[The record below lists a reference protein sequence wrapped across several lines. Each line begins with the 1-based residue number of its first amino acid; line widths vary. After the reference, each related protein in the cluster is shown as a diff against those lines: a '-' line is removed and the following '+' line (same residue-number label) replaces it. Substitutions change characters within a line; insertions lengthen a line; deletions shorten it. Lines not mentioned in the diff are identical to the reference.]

1 MGAIKRAFANNITTS
16 GNLTAL
22 SAANL
27 TGTIADARFPATLPA
42 ISGAN
47 LTGLAADFVKVA
59 SVKQTTEAASIA
71 YTNSVISTT
80 YDQYKIFVS
89 NARCNTDN
97 INWQFRV
104 SFDNG
109 SSYSSSSIYYRNVW
123 ATRDNEGNDSFIG
136 RTGASGAMA
145 LGHVQSQGNAAGEC
159 GNYEITLHNP
169 HSTINKKIVSITG
182 GFFDLDGDSRTHFGI
197 CMINSTSAI
206 SGIEFKASS
215 NNIQSGDITI
225 YGLKT

>member
-1 MGAIKRAFANNITTS
+1 MGTITRGFANNITTS
-16 GNLTAL
+16 GELQSSALTD
-22 SAANL
+22 
-27 TGTIADARFPATLPA
+27 GW
-42 ISGAN
+42 
-47 LTGLAADFVKVA
+47 VKVA
-59 SVKQTTEAASIA
+59 SVKQTTEASSIA
-71 YTNSVISTT
+71 YDNSIISTT

-104 SFDNG
+104 SIDGGVSYNT
-109 SSYSSSSIYYRNVW
+109 SSMYYRNVW
-123 ATRDNEGNDSFIG
+123 ATRDNEGNDTFIG
-136 RTGASGAMA
+136 RTGASSAMA

-182 GFFDLDGDSRTHFGI
+182 GFFDFDGDSRTHFGI
-197 CMINSTSAI
+197 CMVNTTSAI
-206 SGIEFKASS
+206 AGIEFKAQA

>member
-16 GNLTAL
+16 GNLSAL
-22 SAANL
+22 DAANL
-27 TGTIADARFPATLPA
+27 TGTLPA

-47 LTGLAADFVKVA
+47 LTGISADWVKIA
-59 SVKQTTEAASIA
+59 SVKQTTEASSID
-71 YTNSVISTT
+71 YDNSVISTT

-97 INWQFRV
+97 VNWSFRV
-104 SFDNG
+104 SIDGG

-123 ATRDNEGNDSFIG
+123 VTRDNEGNDQFVG
-136 RTGASGAMA
+136 RTGASTNMP
-145 LGHVQSQGNAAGEC
+145 LGHAQSQGNASGEN

-182 GFFDLDGDSRTHFGI
+182 GFFDLDGDSRTHFGT
-197 CMINSTSAI
+197 CMINTTSAI
-206 SGIEFKASS
+206 AGIQFLAQT
-215 NNIQSGDITI
+215 NNIQSGDIAI

>member
-16 GNLTAL
+16 GNLAAL
-22 SAANL
+22 DAANL
-27 TGTIADARFPATLPA
+27 TGTLPA

-47 LTGLAADFVKVA
+47 LTGISADWVKIA
-59 SVKQTTEAASIA
+59 SVKQTTEASSIA
-71 YTNSVISTT
+71 YDNSVISTT

-97 INWQFRV
+97 VNWQFRV
-104 SFDNG
+104 SIDGG

-123 ATRDNEGNDSFIG
+123 VTTDNAGNDTFAG
-136 RTGASGAMA
+136 RTGASNAMP
-145 LGHVQSQGNAAGEC
+145 LGHAQSQGNASGEN

-182 GFFDLDGDSRTHFGI
+182 GFFDLDGDSRTHFGT
-197 CMINSTSAI
+197 CMINTTSAI
-206 SGIEFKASS
+206 AGIEFKANT
-215 NNIQSGDITI
+215 NNIQSGDIAI